1 MAGDY
6 PDDWHARRRQVY
18 QRDERTCQ
26 NCGRRGSP
34 FGDVKLHA
42 HHVVPKGRGGSHR
55 VSNLVTLSSNSERIP
70 PFTARRMSR
79 GACHK
84 AVHNRSAVAPTA
96 GQADAGSGV
105 LTDLYSAW
113 QTWKRIRRLF

>member
-1 MAGDY
+1 MTGY
-6 PDDWHARRRQVY
+6 LEDWDRRCRLVY
-18 QRDERTCQ
+18 QRNEYTCQ
-26 NCGRRGSP
+26 NCGRRGGP
-34 FGDVKLHA
+34 YGDVELHA

-55 VSNLVTLSSNSERIP
+55 VSNLVTLC
-70 PFTARRMSR
+70 
-79 GACHK
+79 GACHR

-105 LTDLYSAW
+105 LTSLYSAY